1 MARWSGSGDVK
12 PAELIQLRAEV
23 DPAELSDEAV
33 VAACATGDRA
43 ARGMLFERYF
53 TDVHR
58 FVDRMRG
65 SDPDEVDDLVHS
77 TFVAAFAAAARYR
90 DGNVRGWLYGIAANL
105 TRTYAR
111 KEIRRKRMFEMVAE
125 LGEPV
130 HALDP
135 DDRHLLAQLPAA
147 LEALPHDHRVVF
159 VLIDLEQER
168 GSDAAR
174 MLGIPQGTLWRRL
187 YDARR
192 AVRRTLT
199 GDDS

>member
-1 MARWSGSGDVK
+1 MARWRWSGDVK
-12 PAELIQLRAEV
+12 RAELIQLRAEV
-23 DPAELSDEAV
+23 DPSELSDEAV

-53 TDVHR
+53 RDVHR

-130 HALDP
+130 RALDP

-159 VLIDLEQER
+159 VLVDLEQER

-199 GDDS
+199 GGDT